1 MKVLK
6 RLCAGLI
13 AGVLLASS
21 AAAAPVVKYDAVE
34 AAADAKYDIT
44 VSDASIIAGNEYA
57 LLIAKWTKPA
67 TDPAVGGT
75 VTTPTIDVTTLTYID
90 QTTAVADGTKGKVV
104 FEDFIPK
111 TVPDSVVLLG
121 GKFAGDVTSPVVIGY
136 IDAKGE
142 IVLIGEASFNGTKI
156 DLSSVTVQILD
167 GSDNVSESI
176 ETTEETN
183 GVSFLAP
190 ADSGYAIKVVK
201 PGYLN
206 VKITNFD
213 PTAEDLDDVFANIA
227 NYAGDATNDGY
238 INLDDLTAVIRNW
251 GSETDWSDNPDVYE
265 DGYVNL
271 DDLTCIVR
279 NWGTIADDAVI
290 DAKEG

>member
-121 GKFAGDVTSPVVIGY
+121 GEFAGDVTSPVVIGY
-136 IDAKGE
+136 IDAKGN
-142 IVLIGEASFNGTKI
+142 LIMFAE
-156 DLSSVTVQILD
+156 
-167 GSDNVSESI
+167 I
-176 ETTEETN
+176 ETTGRFAADLVFEMFEADAAVEE
-183 GVSFLAP
+183 G
-190 ADSGYAIKVVK
+190 SGTVLSATTSTEDNKKYSAEVLVPNAVTLMITKPKHTAYIIENITDENMGDIASLDIK
-201 PGYLN
+201 
-206 VKITNFD
+206 I
-213 PTAEDLDDVFANIA
+213 
-227 NYAGDATNDGY
+227 YAGDYNRDGSVDIEDFVKFANAY
-238 INLDDLTAVIRNW
+238 NSENESVDLT
-251 GSETDWSDNPDVYE
+251 GDNLINIE
-265 DGYVNL
+265 DFVTFANGYNRKNVTTTL
-271 DDLTCIVR
+271 
-279 NWGTIADDAVI
+279 AD
-290 DAKEG
+290 